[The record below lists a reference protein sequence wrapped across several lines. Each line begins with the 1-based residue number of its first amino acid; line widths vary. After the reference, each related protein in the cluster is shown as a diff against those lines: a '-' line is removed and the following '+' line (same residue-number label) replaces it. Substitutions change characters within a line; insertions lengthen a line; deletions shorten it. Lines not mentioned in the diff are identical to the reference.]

1 MTLVMY
7 NGNGVAIVRA
17 IVVVVVEPMSTS
29 CGCWSGLIFVSR
41 SAALKGWV

>member
-17 IVVVVVEPMSTS
+17 IVVEPMSTS